1 MKYIMDLRSSMEDL
15 IKEKNCYF
23 IGEDIQEP
31 YGGAFK
37 VTKGL
42 SEKYPEN
49 IIAVPMCEQGFT
61 GLGIGMAMYGC
72 YVSVE
77 IMFGDFITLSADQ
90 MINHAAKFKTLYNED
105 IHIVLRCPSG
115 AYRGYGATHS
125 QSIEKM
131 YMGIPGLQL
140 VSPSIAYSPGDLLKK
155 ALDSGIP
162 TLFVEN
168 KLDYPRDLLGENGR
182 FWVKDVQ
189 NLKNGFPMVRLR
201 PIEGKPD
208 VTIITYGGL
217 VDTAISAAEDLLY
230 EEEISTDIIIPS
242 LLTDVESIIQ
252 SCLSP
257 KVLVLEEGVKE
268 FGWGAEI
275 CSKLYESKSVKC
287 CRVGAKN
294 SVIPAAKT
302 AELAMLPSKQEIIRA
317 VKGVIE

>member
-1 MKYIMDLRSSMEDL
+1 MKYITDLRLGMDNL
-15 IKEKNCYF
+15 IIEKDCYF

-42 SEKYPEN
+42 SEKYPKN
-49 IIAVPMCEQGFT
+49 ILPVPMCEQGFT

-77 IMFGDFITLSADQ
+77 IMFGDFITLAADQ
-90 MINHAAKFKTLYNED
+90 MINHAAKFRSLYDED

-125 QSIEKM
+125 QSLEKM
-131 YMGIPGLQL
+131 YFGIPGLQV
-140 VSPSIAYSPGDLLKK
+140 VSPSIAYSPGNLLKI

-168 KLDYPRDLLGENGR
+168 KLDYPRDLLEDKGR
-182 FWVKDVQ
+182 FWIKEVHHQ
-189 NLKNGFPMVRLR
+189 NNGFPIIRIR
-201 PIEGKPD
+201 PIDGKPD
-208 VTIITYGGL
+208 VTIITYGGM

-230 EEEISTDIIIPS
+230 DEEISVEIIVPC
-242 LLTDVESIIQ
+242 LLTDVENIIKMCI
-252 SCLSP
+252 SSKAL
-257 KVLVLEEGVKE
+257 LLEEGVQE

-275 CSKLYESKSVKC
+275 CSKLNESKSIKC
-287 CRVGAKN
+287 CRIGAKN

-302 AELAMLPSKQEIIRA
+302 AELMTLPSKQEIIQTI
-317 VKGVIE
+317 KGVIE